1 MGKKQKEE
9 TPNIN
14 ATPNRDII
22 QRLNFL
28 YQASVYL
35 QSLEPSASIPICN
48 PPSSSRKS
56 RSKSRGKAKEIQITE
71 SSKHTSG
78 KKKHK
83 RKLTTS
89 DLARNYVQC
98 MRIVGQK
105 TTVKMYEEVL
115 YYFPYVIRVSANWP
129 LFLFSKSDPALKRS
143 LCSSCN
149 TTLIPGSTA
158 SVRVK
163 STYFTNSYAWIVYLI
178 LPKNF
183 LKIKLESSSHG
194 HLVVYTCLHCKSS
207 KGIPAPPTL
216 NFALATGTGTGTEEL
231 EGSTVTAVLGS
242 LESSGSLTMAPPSQ
256 SQVQKD
262 EKKKLTFSP
271 RPHPRPLP
279 LFARPDAGHV
289 VFRGNEVLD
298 K

>member
-48 PPSSSRKS
+48 PPGSSRKS

-71 SSKHTSG
+71 SSKG
-78 KKKHK
+78 KKKKHK
-83 RKLTTS
+83 MKLTTG

-98 MRIVGQK
+98 VRIVGQK

-115 YYFPYVIRVSANWP
+115 SLRYSSFK
-129 LFLFSKSDPALKRS
+129 LTGFFLFSKSDPTLKRS

-163 STYFTNSYAWIVYLI
+163 STCFTNSYAWIVYLI
-178 LPKNF
+178 LPKTFSNQIRI
-183 LKIKLESSSHG
+183 LISW
-194 HLVVYTCLHCKSS
+194 
-207 KGIPAPPTL
+207 PPSRL
-216 NFALATGTGTGTEEL
+216 YLFAL
-231 EGSTVTAVLGS
+231 
-242 LESSGSLTMAPPSQ
+242 
-256 SQVQKD
+256 
-262 EKKKLTFSP
+262 
-271 RPHPRPLP
+271 
-279 LFARPDAGHV
+279 
-289 VFRGNEVLD
+289 
-298 K
+298 